1 MKELYELILHSQL
14 GPRPGLLS
22 LVRHGP
28 DVSGTLSL
36 AGYENSVS
44 GQWDGVRT
52 FTLLHP
58 LRTAV
63 GTHQC
68 RSVLTLAGETITGTA
83 ELEECTMHWSGRR
96 LPANEP
102 KEGDCE

>member
-22 LVRHGP
+22 LLRRGP

-36 AGYENSVS
+36 AGYENNVS
-44 GQWDGVRT
+44 GQWDGART
-52 FTLLHP
+52 LTLLHS

-63 GTHQC
+63 GTHRC
-68 RSVLTLAGETITGTA
+68 RSVLTLAGETLTGIA
-83 ELEECTMHWSGRR
+83 ELETCTLRWSGRR
-96 LPANEP
+96 LPTNETE
-102 KEGDCE
+102 EGDCE

>member
-22 LVRHGP
+22 LLRHGP

-36 AGYENSVS
+36 AGYYHSINS
-44 GQWDGVRT
+44 QWVGVHK
-52 FTLLHP
+52 FTLQLP
-58 LRTAV
+58 LRTA
-63 GTHQC
+63 GSTHQC

-83 ELEECTMHWSGRR
+83 ELKECTMHWSGRR